1 MALLWQRSK
10 SSSSPCREGFV
21 AYNSTVS
28 KDPVAVTDTVAV
40 GLALAVGDSVPDIIS
55 VALAEAVAVG
65 DSVPEPTSVVLTD
78 AVGLAVGDSVSDI
91 TSVALA
97 DAVGLSLAVIE
108 GDSEIVNDAEAVGD
122 ADEVG
127 LPVGDS
133 VGVVV
138 PLHKIHST
146 Q

>member
-10 SSSSPCREGFV
+10 SSSSPCREVFV

-40 GLALAVGDSVPDIIS
+40 GLALAVGDSV
-55 VALAEAVAVG
+55 
-65 DSVPEPTSVVLTD
+65 
-78 AVGLAVGDSVSDI
+78 SDI

-108 GDSEIVNDAEAVGD
+108 GDSDIVNVAEAVGD